1 MYWPIDHPVNTD
13 PALCAWAPGAQELCP
28 EASVVSVLRHLSG
41 RRVATLV
48 DTDRGLGVL
57 KVFASPRARGN
68 LRRVRALRGS
78 SAGALVPEPWGV
90 DNAGHVSLVA
100 FVAGPI
106 FDSVDDDRF
115 VDVAEQAGQA
125 LRQLH
130 ESGIVLDR
138 AWTIDDELRLL
149 AASATAASQS
159 LVDQVLVHA
168 AHLANEPLI
177 SAHRDCHP
185 KQLVSLAGKVC
196 WIDLDDAAMAPSGLD
211 VGNMIAHLR
220 RDGLLGRRSL
230 ATTEQAIVA
239 FRSGYGPSASDVDI
253 WERLSLLRLAALAET
268 RHRNPNDAQ
277 QILSLI
283 ATSQSSQPC

>member
-1 MYWPIDHPVNTD
+1 MHWPIDHPVNTD
-13 PALCAWAPGAQELCP
+13 PALRTWAAGAQELCP

-48 DTDRGLGVL
+48 DTDRGRGVL

-68 LRRVRALRGS
+68 LRRVRALRRS

-100 FVAGPI
+100 FVVGPI
-106 FDSVDDDRF
+106 FDCLDDKRF
-115 VDVAEQAGQA
+115 VDTAEQAGDA

-138 AWTIDDELRLL
+138 VWTLDDELQLL
-149 AASATAASQS
+149 ASWATATTHRF
-159 LVDQVLVHA
+159 VDRALMHT
-168 AHLANEPLI
+168 AHLAHEPLI

-185 KQLVSLAGKVC
+185 KQLVSVAGGVC

-230 ATTEQAIVA
+230 ATTEQAIIA
-239 FRSGYGPSASDVDI
+239 FRSGYGPSVSHVDI
-253 WERLSLLRLAALAET
+253 WEQLSLLRLAALAET
-268 RHRNPNDAQ
+268 RHRNPSDAQ
-277 QILSLI
+277 KILSLI
-283 ATSQSSQPC
+283 ATAQSSQHC